1 MFINRGLFKIQ
12 CKTVKIVSFR
22 KKINNFNYLLRR
34 FSKNTSYEIIFAMK
48 KKVFIVFLYFSL
60 AVVDILRMKL
70 PWLRCHLDRYHHLLL
85 MMIDGSQK
93 SSSLSRGHLEGRL

>member
-1 MFINRGLFKIQ
+1 M
-12 CKTVKIVSFR
+12 T
-22 KKINNFNYLLRR
+22 
-34 FSKNTSYEIIFAMK
+34 YEIIFALEEK
-48 KKVFIVFLYFSL
+48 IFTVVLYFTL

-93 SSSLSRGHLEGRL
+93 SSSMSRGHSEGRL